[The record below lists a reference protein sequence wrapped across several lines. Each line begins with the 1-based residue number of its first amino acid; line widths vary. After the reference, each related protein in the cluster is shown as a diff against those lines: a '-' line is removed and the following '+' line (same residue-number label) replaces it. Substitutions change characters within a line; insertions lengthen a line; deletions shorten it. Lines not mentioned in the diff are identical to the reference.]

1 MIHKD
6 LRWYGEEY
14 SLRTADKFNHDYE
27 EIFILVHGVLT
38 LYKNAVI
45 FLATALFVGGSHY
58 IVLLVTL
65 GVAGLY
71 YAIWKVVRTANV
83 QVLKRYYDYKYE
95 YVKVFDESI

>member
-1 MIHKD
+1 M
-6 LRWYGEEY
+6 
-14 SLRTADKFNHDYE
+14 
-27 EIFILVHGVLT
+27 VHGVLT

-45 FLATALFVGGSHY
+45 FIATALFVGGSHH

-71 YAIWKVVRTANV
+71 YAIWRVVRKANV

-95 YVKVFDESI
+95 YVKVFD